1 MNKKYVTVSQK
12 GKITAKNTG
21 TAKIKI
27 AVKMKKGK
35 TVSSWIKI
43 KVIKE
48 KSAKE
53 KDTKEDGD
61 APPKLL
67 YQGQASIRIVI
78 PEGKVIYIDPY
89 AGDTYHLSA
98 DLILVTHVH
107 YDHSDVDKVKKRRKD
122 CRIIH

>member
-61 APPKLL
+61 APPNYCIK
-67 YQGQASIRIVI
+67 GRRA
-78 PEGKVIYIDPY
+78 Y
-89 AGDTYHLSA
+89 AL
-98 DLILVTHVH
+98 
-107 YDHSDVDKVKKRRKD
+107 
-122 CRIIH
+122 

>member
-1 MNKKYVTVSQK
+1 M
-12 GKITAKNTG
+12 AKNTG

-27 AVKMKKGK
+27 AVKMKRGK

-48 KSAKE
+48 KSAKD

-61 APPKLL
+61 APKLL
-67 YQGQASIRIVI
+67 YQGQASIRIVT
-78 PEGKVIYIDPY
+78 PECKVIYIDPY

-98 DLILVTHVH
+98 DLILVTHGH
-107 YDHSDVDKVKKRRKD
+107 YDHSDVDKVKNGGKTAGLLPIRR
-122 CRIIH
+122 R